1 MQCSLDYHFIRAPV
15 QGSFTRA
22 KPIVLKIGPRKRPV
36 VLPPKSI
43 SHAPITKRRSIIAS
57 NVRDTFPEHP
67 NRAPFAICN
76 YFFPAL

>member
-1 MQCSLDYHFIRAPV
+1 MQRSLNYHFTRAPV

-36 VLPPKSI
+36 VRPPKSI

-57 NVRDTFPEHP
+57 NVHDNFPEHP
-67 NRAPFAICN
+67 NCAPFAIFN
-76 YFFPAL
+76 KFLLAH

>member
-1 MQCSLDYHFIRAPV
+1 MQCSLDYHISRAPV

-43 SHAPITKRRSIIAS
+43 SNAKRRSIIAP
-57 NVRDTFPEHP
+57 NVRDNFPEHP

-76 YFFPAL
+76 NFFLAL